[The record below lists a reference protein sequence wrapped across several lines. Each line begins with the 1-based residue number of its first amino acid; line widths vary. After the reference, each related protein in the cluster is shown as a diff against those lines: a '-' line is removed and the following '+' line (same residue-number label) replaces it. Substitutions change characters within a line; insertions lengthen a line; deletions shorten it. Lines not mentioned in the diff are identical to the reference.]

1 MTDLFSGLTQEI
13 ISGIALGSIYALI
26 ALGFTMIFK
35 ATEVV
40 NFAQGELMMVGA
52 YVNFFFVTTFLSTTG
67 NPTAWTFLVALGG
80 SMIFSVLFG
89 YILDFIINK
98 PLKDE
103 PIFSIIMAT
112 LSLAIILRAV
122 VAIIAGPISLMPFS
136 PFGDSAMS
144 PSGSGKTTLL
154 NCISGLDVPTA
165 GEYLFDRI
173 PVTGNSEDLTTFRRK
188 NVGYVFQFFNL
199 LQDLTVLENVLLI
212 QELSGQ
218 RNAERAKEVLRL
230 VGLDS
235 EIDRFPSEIS
245 GGQQQRVAIA
255 RSIAKNPKLL
265 LGDELTGNLD
275 TETSAK
281 VMDVLTEACKSEGIT
296 TVMVTHDESLA
307 KYATRVVR
315 LDSGKIQ
322 SDEKVN

>member
-1 MTDLFSGLTQEI
+1 MIQLNNVKRHYVMASETIKALD
-13 ISGIALGSIYALI
+13 GI
-26 ALGFTMIFK
+26 
-35 ATEVV
+35 
-40 NFAQGELMMVGA
+40 
-52 YVNFFFVTTFLSTTG
+52 
-67 NPTAWTFLVALGG
+67 
-80 SMIFSVLFG
+80 
-89 YILDFIINK
+89 
-98 PLKDE
+98 
-103 PIFSIIMAT
+103 T
-112 LSLAIILRAV
+112 LSIQEGERIILL
-122 VAIIAGPISLMPFS
+122 G
-136 PFGDSAMS
+136 

-154 NCISGLDVPTA
+154 NCISGLDTPTY
-165 GEYLFDRI
+165 GEYLFDGI
-173 PVTGNSEDLTTFRRK
+173 TVTGNSEELTTFRRK

-218 RNAERAKEVLRL
+218 RDVNRAKEVLSL
-230 VGLDS
+230 VGLEG

-281 VMDVLTEACKSEGIT
+281 VMNVLTEACQKENIT

-307 KYATRVVR
+307 KYATRVIR
-315 LDSGKIQ
+315 LDSGKVK
-322 SDEKVN
+322 SDEQVDQE

>member
-1 MTDLFSGLTQEI
+1 MIQLNNVKRHYVMASETIKALD
-13 ISGIALGSIYALI
+13 GI
-26 ALGFTMIFK
+26 
-35 ATEVV
+35 
-40 NFAQGELMMVGA
+40 
-52 YVNFFFVTTFLSTTG
+52 
-67 NPTAWTFLVALGG
+67 
-80 SMIFSVLFG
+80 
-89 YILDFIINK
+89 
-98 PLKDE
+98 
-103 PIFSIIMAT
+103 T
-112 LSLAIILRAV
+112 LSIQEGERIILL
-122 VAIIAGPISLMPFS
+122 G
-136 PFGDSAMS
+136 

-154 NCISGLDVPTA
+154 NCISGLDTPTY
-165 GEYLFDRI
+165 GEYLFDGI
-173 PVTGNSEDLTTFRRK
+173 SVTGNSEELTTFRRK

-218 RNAERAKEVLRL
+218 RDVNRAKEVLSL
-230 VGLDS
+230 VGLKG

-281 VMDVLTEACKSEGIT
+281 VMNVLTEASQKENIT

-307 KYATRVVR
+307 KYATRVIR
-315 LDSGKIQ
+315 LDSGKVK
-322 SDEKVN
+322 SDERVS

>member
-1 MTDLFSGLTQEI
+1 MASETIKALDGIDLNIPAGERVVL
-13 ISGIALGSIYALI
+13 LG
-26 ALGFTMIFK
+26 
-35 ATEVV
+35 
-40 NFAQGELMMVGA
+40 
-52 YVNFFFVTTFLSTTG
+52 
-67 NPTAWTFLVALGG
+67 
-80 SMIFSVLFG
+80 
-89 YILDFIINK
+89 
-98 PLKDE
+98 
-103 PIFSIIMAT
+103 
-112 LSLAIILRAV
+112 
-122 VAIIAGPISLMPFS
+122 
-136 PFGDSAMS
+136 

-154 NCISGLDVPTA
+154 NCISGLDTPTE
-165 GEYLFDRI
+165 GTYTFDGN
-173 PVTGNSEDLTTFRRK
+173 PVTGSSEELTTFRRK

-218 RNAERAKEVLRL
+218 RDVNRAKEVLRL
-230 VGLDS
+230 VGLEG

-281 VMDVLTEACKSEGIT
+281 VMNVLTEACQKENIT

-307 KYATRVVR
+307 KYATRVIR
-315 LDSGKIQ
+315 LDSGKVK
-322 SDEKVN
+322 SDEQVDQE